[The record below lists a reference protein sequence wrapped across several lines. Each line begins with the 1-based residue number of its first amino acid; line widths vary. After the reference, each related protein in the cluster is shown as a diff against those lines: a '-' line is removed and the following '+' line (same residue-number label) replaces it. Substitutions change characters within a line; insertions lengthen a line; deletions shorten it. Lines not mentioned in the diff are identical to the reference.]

1 MLAELWK
8 NTIWKAIWPTLK
20 SSCPLTQSLSTLLG
34 DEPEKM
40 IRSTGKDVSPKIFT
54 AGLLIIG
61 EGEGEGNVQQY
72 KLKRND
78 P

>member
-1 MLAELWK
+1 
-8 NTIWKAIWPTLK
+8 
-20 SSCPLTQSLSTLLG
+20 
-34 DEPEKM
+34 M

-61 EGEGEGNVQQY
+61 EGEGEGEGNVQQY